1 MDAISTN
8 TDLLRS
14 NVNIFILTSLEHFDR
29 YGYDILKE
37 IEEKSQGAFKLKQP
51 TLYSC
56 LKRLEKQGLIS
67 SYWGEESNGG
77 RRRYYSLS
85 EAGKNLL
92 TSAQESWAY
101 TRTLLDTLVTDKE
114 VDLSSAPAPY
124 NTDELKPLT
133 RRQKVN
139 VLEEEEDEEE
149 DDEEEKA
156 EAIMPKIVSDVN
168 SLDISEKVKAIITP
182 IQTYKDI
189 KKEEI
194 HVEEPEEI
202 GSLKDLFKA
211 QQKEAAASVT
221 IPIKNEEKQKEST
234 TIVTPLLKV
243 EEKVKENEEYKEE
256 VVSLND
262 ITAIIDREAIM
273 RKSYAAKVL
282 SENTNPKYEE
292 VFSHAPETAII
303 QNKLT
308 LVSQKKKDASRLLGI
323 GEYYDPNAELELNS
337 ENRTVEASLSKNPI
351 DFSPVKNIAP
361 EQNTH
366 NKVEKIDIN
375 YQELLDDLL
384 FSKNPEARNFD
395 NVKEEPVISKSIH
408 YNDLKNTLFAEGYKL
423 REYDRTNS
431 DQYYKMNYIHNN
443 KINKDISLIM
453 YLFIV
458 VELLAALLADSFF
471 AFGYKV
477 YIGFIAGALVL
488 PIYFTTVYFLN
499 PNKRIKANFNF
510 NMSLFNKLI
519 IFCFIFL
526 VSTIVCVLTS
536 VSFTNGKM
544 YLPWILALNF
554 PISSLIYALLYN
566 SKKYH
571 LQ

>member
-37 IEEKSQGAFKLKQP
+37 IEDKSQGAFKLKQP

-56 LKRLEKQGLIS
+56 LKRLEKQGLIT

-85 EAGKNLL
+85 EAGKDLL
-92 TSAQESWAY
+92 NNAQESWAY

-124 NTDELKPLT
+124 NTEELKPLT

-139 VLEEEEDEEE
+139 VIEEEDE
-149 DDEEEKA
+149 DDDDEEEEKA
-156 EAIMPKIVSDVN
+156 ETAVQPKAVENVFASG
-168 SLDISEKVKAIITP
+168 DISEKVKAITTP
-182 IQTYKDI
+182 IQTFKDI
-189 KKEEI
+189 KKEDI

-202 GSLKDLFKA
+202 GSLRDLFKA
-211 QQKEAAASVT
+211 QQKEAAASIAPPQIT
-221 IPIKNEEKQKEST
+221 EEKK
-234 TIVTPLLKV
+234 
-243 EEKVKENEEYKEE
+243 KEE
-256 VVSLND
+256 EPKEEIASLKE
-262 ITAIIDREAIM
+262 ITAVIDREAMM
-273 RKSYAAKVL
+273 RKSYASKVL
-282 SENTNPKYEE
+282 SENINPKYEE
-292 VFSHAPETAII
+292 VYTHAPEAEVIS
-303 QNKLT
+303 NKQT
-308 LVSQKKKDASRLLGI
+308 LDNQKKKDASRLLGI
-323 GEYYDPNAELELNS
+323 GEFYDPNAELELKS

-351 DFSPVKNIAP
+351 DFSPVKNIAA
-361 EQNTH
+361 EHDTH

-384 FSKNPEARNFD
+384 FSKNPETRNFD
-395 NVKEEPVISKSIH
+395 NAKEEPVISKSIH

-443 KINKDISLIM
+443 KLNKDVSLIM

-458 VELLAALLADSFF
+458 IELLVALLCDRFF
-471 AFGYKV
+471 GFGYKV
-477 YIGFIAGALVL
+477 YIGLIAGALII
-488 PIYFTTVYFLN
+488 PIYFITVYFLN

-510 NMSLFNKLI
+510 NLSIFNKLI

-526 VSTIVCVLTS
+526 VSTIICVLTG
-536 VSFTNGKM
+536 VSFKDGEM

>member
-29 YGYDILKE
+29 YGYDILRE

-85 EAGKNLL
+85 QAGKDLL
-92 TSAQESWAY
+92 NSAQESWAY

-124 NTDELKPLT
+124 NTEELKPLT
-133 RRQKVN
+133 KRQKIN
-139 VLEEEEDEEE
+139 VIDDDNMEEEDEEISV
-149 DDEEEKA
+149 EEKA
-156 EAIMPKIVSDVN
+156 VVSQSKGNDDIYAV
-168 SLDISEKVKAIITP
+168 DISEKVKAITTP
-182 IQTYKDI
+182 IQTFKDI
-189 KKEEI
+189 KKEDI
-194 HVEEPEEI
+194 LIEEPEEI

-211 QQKEAAASVT
+211 QQVEAAASVANLS
-221 IPIKNEEKQKEST
+221 IKIADEEEDADGDKNEIGSIK
-234 TIVTPLLKV
+234 
-243 EEKVKENEEYKEE
+243 
-256 VVSLND
+256 D
-262 ITAIIDREAIM
+262 INLIIDREALL

-282 SENTNPKYEE
+282 SENINTKYEE
-292 VFSHAPETAII
+292 IYNHAPEAEVVHIA
-303 QNKLT
+303 QSEDNL
-308 LVSQKKKDASRLLGI
+308 KKRDASRLLGI
-323 GEYYDPNAELELNS
+323 GEFYDPSSELELKS

-351 DFSPVKNIAP
+351 DFTPVKNIAP

-395 NVKEEPVISKSIH
+395 NVNEEPVISKSIH

-443 KINKDISLIM
+443 KINKDVSLIM
-453 YLFIV
+453 YLLIV
-458 VELLAALLADSFF
+458 AELLVALLFDSFF
-471 AFGYKV
+471 GYGYKV
-477 YIGFIAGALVL
+477 YIGLIFGSLII
-488 PIYFTTVYFLN
+488 PIYFITAYFMN
-499 PNKRIKANFNF
+499 PNKRTKANFNF
-510 NMSLFNKLI
+510 NMSMFNKLI
-519 IFCFIFL
+519 IFCFILL
-526 VSTIVCVLTS
+526 VSTIVCILTNI
-536 VSFTNGKM
+536 SFKDGEM
-544 YLPWILALNF
+544 YLPWILAMDF
-554 PISSLIYALLYN
+554 PISSLVYALLYN